1 MTEMGNLLD
10 GEVAA
15 AVRLQLENHLSHCE
29 TCTVLYDSARKT
41 VKIVTDSGSFDLP
54 EDCLQTYSPRR
65 SWRGFAKQELTPIAT
80 LTPSESL
87 TRP

>member
-29 TCTVLYDSARKT
+29 TCQVLYDSARKT
-41 VKIVTDSGSFDLP
+41 LRIVTDSGSFDLP
-54 EDCLQTYSPRR
+54 EAASR
-65 SWRGFAKQELTPIAT
+65 PIAEKIMAR
-80 LTPSESL
+80 LRE
-87 TRP
+87 TRVNTNRDPDRS